1 MKFKSALVIDDD
13 QDLSMLLKA
22 ILASYI
28 PSVSCAFTLSAGI
41 QRVNEMK
48 PDIIFLDNNL
58 PDGQGINFIT
68 EIKSIAPQTA
78 LVMITAMGHAQDT
91 ALGFGAD
98 IFIEKPLTSA
108 NIYETLNKL
117 AANQNSKA

>member
-68 EIKSIAPQTA
+68 EIKSIAPQTS
-78 LVMITAMGHAQDT
+78 LVMITAMGHAQET
-91 ALGFGAD
+91 ALSYGAD

-117 AANQNSKA
+117 AANQNTKA

>member
-22 ILASYI
+22 ILTSYI
-28 PSVSCAFTLSAGI
+28 PAVSCAFTLEAGM
-41 QRVNEMK
+41 QRVTEMM
-48 PDIIFLDNNL
+48 PDIVFLDNNL

-68 EIKSIAPQTA
+68 EIKSKAPHTS

-91 ALGFGAD
+91 ALSYGAD

-117 AANQNSKA
+117 AANQKA

>member
-1 MKFKSALVIDDD
+1 
-13 QDLSMLLKA
+13 
-22 ILASYI
+22 
-28 PSVSCAFTLSAGI
+28 
-41 QRVNEMK
+41 
-48 PDIIFLDNNL
+48 DIIFLDNNL